1 MSKGTRGDV
10 ARQAAVM
17 LGAIFQI
24 AVAIFTGPAVGRVS
38 GENLTLVVPADYA
51 FIIWTP
57 IFVLALIYALYQAL
71 PSNRERPLLRKIGW
85 FSALAYFSN
94 GIWEIVF
101 PAREFVL
108 SQMVFVGISTGAVV
122 AFVLLQR
129 GAGAG
134 SRFDRWL
141 VAPAFGLLAGWV
153 TAAFF
158 VGLVTVLVA
167 TGALSGGI
175 GEALFGVLML
185 IVGGAVACA
194 VILAGR
200 TGPVQGYFA
209 YGGAVL
215 WALAGVV
222 ANQYQNSLTTSS
234 TAIVC
239 ALLVAAIL
247 VIALRRSGVR
257 RGAGQPSSP
266 KVA

>member
-1 MSKGTRGDV
+1 MSKGARADV

-24 AVAIFTGPAVGRVS
+24 AVALFTGPAVGRVS
-38 GENLTLVVPADYA
+38 AENTTLVVPADYA
-51 FIIWTP
+51 FVIWTP

-71 PSNRERPLLRKIGW
+71 PSNRENPLLRRIGW

-94 GIWEIVF
+94 GVWEIVF

-108 SQMVFVGISTGAVV
+108 SQIVFVGISTGAVV

-129 GAGAG
+129 GAGSG

-175 GEALFGVLML
+175 GEALIGALML
-185 IVGGAVACA
+185 IVGGTVACS

-200 TGPVQGYFA
+200 NGPVLGYLA

-222 ANQYQNSLTTSS
+222 ANQYQNSLITSS

-239 ALLVAAIL
+239 AILVAAVL
-247 VIALRRSGVR
+247 FVVLRRSGAS
-257 RGAGQPSSP
+257 RGSRQLS
-266 KVA
+266 KTEVA